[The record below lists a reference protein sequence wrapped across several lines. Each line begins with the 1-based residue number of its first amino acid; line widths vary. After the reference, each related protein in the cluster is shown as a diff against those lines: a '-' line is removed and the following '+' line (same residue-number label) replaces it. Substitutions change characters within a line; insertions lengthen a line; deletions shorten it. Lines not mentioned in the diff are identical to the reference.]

1 MKVLLTGAT
10 GFLGK
15 YILRYL
21 PEDRITLGRGTE
33 NNIQA
38 DLAKEIPELPEAD
51 LIIHNAGLAHKV
63 PKTETEKEEFFR
75 VNLEG
80 TKNLLAGIDCLE
92 NKPRTFVFISSVA
105 VYGIDFGSLI
115 SEKQK
120 PNPQTPYA
128 KSKWEAE
135 KLLEEYCEKN
145 GIGLIILRLPL
156 VAGARKVP
164 GNLGAM
170 IKAIKK
176 GYYVRISGLSVR
188 KSMVLAEDV
197 GKLIPSLYNKSGVFN
212 LTDGVNPSLSELET
226 YISGFF
232 KKKVYSV
239 NLSFIKFV
247 CRFGDRVS
255 TIPINSYRL
264 EKLSSSLT
272 FDDNKAIEEL
282 DWKPSPVIGNLDLE
296 NFES

>member
-10 GFLGK
+10 GFLGQ

-21 PEDRITLGRGTE
+21 PEDRITLGRGIK

-38 DLAKEIPELPEAD
+38 DLAEEIPKLPETD
-51 LIIHNAGLAHKV
+51 FIIHNAGLAHKI
-63 PKTETEKEEFFR
+63 PKTDTEKKEFFR

-80 TKNLLAGIDCLE
+80 TKNLLAGIDGLE
-92 NKPRTFVFISSVA
+92 NKPSTIVYISSVA
-105 VYGIDFGSLI
+105 VYGMDFGSLI

-135 KLLEEYCEKN
+135 QLLEKYCEKN
-145 GIGLIILRLPL
+145 DIRLSILRLPL
-156 VAGARKVP
+156 VAGARQVP

-197 GKLIPSLYNKSGVFN
+197 AKLIPSLYNKSGVFN

-232 KKKVYSV
+232 KKRVYSV
-239 NLSFIKFV
+239 PLPLIKFA
-247 CRFGDRVS
+247 CKLGDKIS
-255 TIPINSYRL
+255 AFPINSYRL

-272 FDDNKAIEEL
+272 FDDIRAKEEL
-282 DWKPSPVIGNLDLE
+282 GWKPSPVIGNLDLE

>member
-10 GFLGK
+10 GFLGQ
-15 YILRYL
+15 YIVHYL
-21 PEDRITLGRGTE
+21 PEDLVTLGRGIE

-38 DLAKEIPELPEAD
+38 DLAKEIPKLPEID
-51 LIIHNAGLAHKV
+51 LIVHNAGLAHKV
-63 PKTETEKEEFFR
+63 PKTEIEKEEFFR

-80 TKNLLAGIDCLE
+80 TKNLLAGIDGLE
-92 NKPRTFVFISSVA
+92 NKPHTIVFISSVA
-105 VYGIDFGSLI
+105 VYGMDFGDLI

-120 PNPQTPYA
+120 PNPQTPYG

-135 KLLEEYCEKN
+135 QLLEKYCEKN
-145 GIGLIILRLPL
+145 GIGLSILRLPL
-156 VAGARKVP
+156 VAGARQVP

-176 GYYVRISGLSVR
+176 GYYVRITGLSIR

-197 GKLIPSLYNKSGVFN
+197 GKLIPGLYNKSGVFN
-212 LTDGVNPSLSELET
+212 LTDGVNPSLSDLES
-226 YISGFF
+226 YISGYF

-239 NLSFIKFV
+239 PLSLVKFA
-247 CRFGDRVS
+247 CKLGNRISGF
-255 TIPINSYRL
+255 PINSYRL

-272 FDDNKAIEEL
+272 FDDTRAREVL
-282 DWKPSPVIGNLDLE
+282 GWKSSPVIGNLDLE